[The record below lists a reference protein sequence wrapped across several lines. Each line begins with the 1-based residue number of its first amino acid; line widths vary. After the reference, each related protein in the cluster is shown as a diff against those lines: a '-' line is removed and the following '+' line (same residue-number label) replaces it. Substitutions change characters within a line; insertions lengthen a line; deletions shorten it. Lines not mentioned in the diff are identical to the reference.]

1 MIKVSM
7 FFGDPCAKCGHAK
20 LNVIKELG
28 LSKYECECE
37 NCKSVIIVDK
47 QIKLFSMR
55 IRSDNMIGEYSSEK
69 CPKCGGNMIIK
80 NEVHTFDGTVV
91 NCKCENC
98 EYIIT
103 YEE

>member
-1 MIKVSM
+1 
-7 FFGDPCAKCGHAK
+7 
-20 LNVIKELG
+20 
-28 LSKYECECE
+28 
-37 NCKSVIIVDK
+37 
-47 QIKLFSMR
+47 MR

-69 CPKCGGNMIIK
+69 CPKYGGNMIIK